1 MLNPSRTCCCV
12 ASPCSCEGVTSSE
25 DYAPVNGTFIYEV
38 QFPGSTGRVQLSQV
52 VSGTEARVI
61 GLPNN
66 ADPNAGPTG
75 GIYCNSSNCVAV
87 VNTTTPCTFV
97 NGLCD
102 VANNGECNNP
112 LITGFD
118 YVFLNGPTFVEAVDF
133 EITTTTCGFDLA
145 DDAGALIA
153 FYITPF
159 PNTCGTASYYFCG
172 GPTFSECQVL
182 YQTECNP
189 IPYDIQDSV
198 LPTFPGAGVNNGA
211 SEFCCPPYIIYL
223 VRTLPRLRVHD
234 PYSTAGTLRFTWTGY
249 PSTSFTASLTSS
261 NPGPTGSPTISTQ
274 FSTYAHRNRSS
285 SSCATSCAVPTFSN
299 GSSCGACSSDACCC
313 ETEVCVAFTVHQ
325 GYDRMGFI
333 GLNNYGVEASGSK
346 SNFIKAF
353 YRGCHDPRLYS
364 EATVGLPSRT
374 LKLDRAQVNLA
385 TLTLTELR
393 NSQYTKINSYSP
405 PYDCI
410 EAYGPAAVQASTSS
424 VVDDRTCTCQ
434 PLASANPECLAFTR
448 ERALDIGIPETITVT
463 RITP

>member
-25 DYAPVNGTFIYEV
+25 NYAPVNGTFIYEV

-52 VSGTEARVI
+52 VSGTDVRVT

-75 GIYCNSSNCVAV
+75 GIYCNSTDCVDV
-87 VNTTTPCTFV
+87 VNSTTPCTVV

-102 VANNGECNNP
+102 IPYGECNNP

-118 YVFLNGPTFVEAVDF
+118 YVFVDGPTFVEAVDF

-159 PNTCGTASYYFCG
+159 PNTCGTASYYICDDQ
-172 GPTFSECQVL
+172 CQNIVL
-182 YQTECNP
+182 YQTECKP
-189 IPYDIQDSV
+189 AVYDIQDSV
-198 LPTFPGAGVNNGA
+198 LPTFPLAAGG
-211 SEFCCPPYIIYL
+211 SGLCCPPYIIN
-223 VRTLPRLRVHD
+223 VVQTLPRLRVHD
-234 PYSTAGTLRFTWTGY
+234 PYSTAGTLRFTWPGY
-249 PSTSFTASLTSS
+249 PSTSFAASLTSS

-393 NSQYTKINSYSP
+393 ASQYTKINAYSP
-405 PYDCI
+405 PGDCI
-410 EAYGPAAVQASTSS
+410 DAYGAAAVGASTSS

-434 PLASANPECLAFTR
+434 PLGSANPECLALTR
-448 ERALDIGIPETITVT
+448 ERALEIGIPETITVT